1 MKKRTTTTIQLM
13 SRIIPLVAVLM
24 IAVILV
30 TLTLTDETVREMA
43 SSELKKEAY
52 GNEQV
57 LSGSISD
64 ALTGLGPIKTA
75 IERIDFPDDAARLAY
90 LETTMTLNENI
101 PNGVYMGD
109 DRGNYLDGSL
119 WVPGSDYVVAERDWY
134 KEGLAFDN
142 FALGTPY
149 QDESTGQMIVS
160 ASTKINVPGWGNT
173 VMSADIFL
181 DQISEFISELKV
193 MDAGYSFVVD
203 SGSNIIVAHKDTTL
217 NGKTLDEAGQVDGL
231 AGYIKGHFGDPALLD
246 RVITTDNTDGK
257 SYMMV
262 VEAVGNTGWYLVT
275 AVPEAVVM
283 NRLLSLVKS
292 ISVVAIALSVVVMII
307 IAFSI
312 NQRLKPI
319 GKLTEAI
326 EGITSGDFTVEVV
339 PQGHNEITTMS
350 EKLRDF
356 IVTMR
361 GMIEQITAISVELGG
376 QASNSADVS
385 GVLSGAAA
393 VQSEAMGQMNT
404 TVDDLAHSIEN
415 IAENATSLAEAV
427 TIVFNN
433 GAEAEDNVNE
443 TVAAAERGKTDIEK
457 VAENM
462 DKINAN
468 IEALASTVREV
479 GASTEEIN
487 NITSIIGDIAGQ
499 TNLLS
504 LNASIEAAR
513 AGEAGR
519 GFAVVADQIGKLAN
533 MSADAVK
540 QISDLIGKINVQ
552 VADTVEQTGQSVE
565 NIKESKELVDIS
577 YKTFMEIYDKVIT
590 TGDNI
595 KNVTSKIREVED
607 VATSMAAITE
617 EQSAS
622 TEEILAT
629 SESLYAQSQNIA
641 DNSHEVEHMAE
652 ALEGTAAIIKERMQ
666 QFKV

>member
-1 MKKRTTTTIQLM
+1 MKKRTTIMVQLM

-24 IAVILV
+24 IAVIVV
-30 TLTLTDETVREMA
+30 TLTLTDEAVREMA

-52 GNEQV
+52 GNEHV
-57 LSGSISD
+57 LSGTLSD
-64 ALTGLGPIKTA
+64 ALTGLGPIKTTL
-75 IERIDFPDDAARLAY
+75 ENIDFADDAERLAF

-119 WVPGSDYVVAERDWY
+119 WVPGPDYVVSERDWY
-134 KEGLAFDN
+134 KEGLTFND

-149 QDESTGQMIVS
+149 QDADTGQMIVS
-160 ASTKINVPGWGNT
+160 ASTKISIPGWGKT
-173 VMSADIFL
+173 VIAADIFL
-181 DQISEFISELKV
+181 DQISEFISELTV

-203 SGSNIIVAHKDTTL
+203 PNSNIVIAHKDTSL
-217 NGKTLDEAGQVDGL
+217 NGKTINEAGQIDGL
-231 AGYIKGHFGDPALLD
+231 VGFLQSHLGDTALLD
-246 RVITTDNTDGK
+246 NIITTKNTDGLN
-257 SYMMV
+257 YMMV
-262 VEAVGNTGWYLVT
+262 VEAVSNSNWYLVS
-275 AVPEAVVM
+275 AVPEAAVM
-283 NRLLSLVKS
+283 NRLLNLVLS
-292 ISVVAIALSVVVMII
+292 ISAVAVVLSVVAMAI

-312 NQRLKPI
+312 SQRMKPI
-319 GKLTEAI
+319 RQLTVAI
-326 EGITSGDFTVEVV
+326 EAITSGDFTVEVV
-339 PQGHNEITTMS
+339 PQGRNEITTMS

-393 VQSEAMGQMNT
+393 TQSEAMGQMNT
-404 TVDDLAHSIEN
+404 TVDDLAHSIES

-433 GAEAEDNVNE
+433 GTEAEDNVNE
-443 TVAAAERGKTDIEK
+443 TIAAAERGKADIEK

-468 IEALASTVREV
+468 IEALANTVREV

-487 NITSIIGDIAGQ
+487 NITGIIGDIAGQ

-552 VADTVEQTGQSVE
+552 VADTVEQTGQSVD
-565 NIKESKELVDIS
+565 NIKESKELVDVS
-577 YKTFMEIYDKVIT
+577 YETFMEIYDKVIT

-595 KNVTSKIREVED
+595 KNVTSKIREVDD

>member
-1 MKKRTTTTIQLM
+1 MQKRKTITIQLM
-13 SRIIPLVAVLM
+13 SRIIPLVAILM
-24 IAVILV
+24 IAVIM
-30 TLTLTDETVREMA
+30 LTLVLTDTTIRDMA
-43 SSELKKEAY
+43 GSELKKEAY
-52 GNEQV
+52 GNEKV
-57 LSGSISD
+57 LSGTISD
-64 ALTGLGPIKTA
+64 ALRGLEPVKTA
-75 IERIDFPDDAARLAY
+75 LENIDFADDAERLAY

-101 PNGVYMGD
+101 PYGVYMGD
-109 DRGNYLDGSL
+109 DRGTYLDGSL
-119 WVPGSDYVVAERDWY
+119 WEPGPDYVIVERDWY
-134 KEGLAFDN
+134 KEGLEHEN
-142 FALGTPY
+142 FALGAPY

-160 ASTKINVPGWGNT
+160 ISSKIDIPGWGNT
-173 VMSADIFL
+173 VIAVDMFL
-181 DQISEFISELKV
+181 DQISAFISELTV
-193 MDAGYSFVVD
+193 MDAGYSFVLD
-203 SGSNIIVAHKDTTL
+203 PNSNIIIAHKDTQY
-217 NGKTLDEAGQVDGL
+217 NGMSLEEAGRTDGIVSYL
-231 AGYIKGHFGDPALLD
+231 NAHLTDTTLLD
-246 RVITTDNTDGK
+246 NVITTDNNGT

-262 VEAVGNTGWYLVT
+262 AEAVDNTDWYLVCC
-275 AVPEAVVM
+275 VPEAVVM
-283 NRLLSLVKS
+283 NKLLSLVTNIS
-292 ISVVAIALSVVVMII
+292 IVAVVLSVIIMVIIALSIRKQM
-307 IAFSI
+307 
-312 NQRLKPI
+312 KPI
-319 GKLTEAI
+319 GKLTTVI
-326 EGITSGDFTVEVV
+326 EGITSGDFTMEVE
-339 PQGHNEITTMS
+339 PQGNNEITTMS

-356 IVTMR
+356 ISTMR
-361 GMIEQITAISVELGG
+361 ETIQQITEISVELGED
-376 QASNSADVS
+376 SSTSAEVS
-385 GVLSGAAA
+385 GILSSTAAT
-393 VQSEAMGQMNT
+393 QSEAMGQLNT

-427 TIVFNN
+427 TVVFNN
-433 GAEAEDNVNE
+433 GAEAEEKVNE

-468 IEALASTVREV
+468 IEALSNTVREV

-487 NITSIIGDIAGQ
+487 KITGIIGDIAGQ

-519 GFAVVADQIGKLAN
+519 GFAVVADQIGTLAN
-533 MSADAVK
+533 MSSDAVK
-540 QISDLIGKINVQ
+540 QISELIEKINVQ

-565 NIKESKELVDIS
+565 NIKESKSLVDVS
-577 YKTFMEIYDKVIT
+577 YETFMEIYDKVIMT
-590 TGDNI
+590 DENI

-666 QFKV
+666 QFKA